1 MAMQRHDGRMHD
13 KLRAIS
19 FERGF
24 LKNVP
29 ASVLV
34 SFGKTRVLCAAS
46 VKNETPRW
54 MGEGKGW
61 VTGEYSMLPAS
72 SSERI
77 NRERRGA
84 GGRTMEIQRL
94 IGRSLRAV
102 TRLELMPDVTVT
114 VDCDVIEAD
123 GGTRTA
129 SITGAAVA
137 LYDALASLKLKEHPM
152 TRLVSAVS
160 VGVVDGHPVLDL
172 DYREDSAAAVDMN
185 VVMDER
191 GGFVEVQGTGEE
203 STFSREELNAL
214 IDLAAEG
221 NAELARLQREALGL

>member
-1 MAMQRHDGRMHD
+1 MAVQRHDGRMQD
-13 KLRAIS
+13 KLRSIT

-34 SFGKTRVLCAAS
+34 SFGRTRVLCAAS
-46 VKNETPRW
+46 IRHETPRW
-54 MGEGKGW
+54 MGEGRGW
-61 VTGEYSMLPAS
+61 VTGEYAMMPAS

-77 NRERRGA
+77 QRERRGA

-102 TRLELMPDVTVT
+102 TRLEKMPEITVT

-137 LYDALASLKLKEHPM
+137 LHDALAALKLPEHPM
-152 TRLVSAVS
+152 SRLVSAVS
-160 VGVVDGHPVLDL
+160 VGVVEGHAVLDL

-185 VVMDER
+185 VVMDADGR
-191 GGFVEVQGTGEE
+191 FVEVQGTGEE
-203 STFSREELNAL
+203 STFSREELDAL
-214 IDLAAEG
+214 IDLAAAG
-221 NAELARLQREALGL
+221 NAELLRLQKEALGL